1 MTKWVCVRRG
11 DDLQHHGIKG
21 MKWGRR
27 RYQNADG
34 SLTPAGKKRY
44 GYGESDYDYGKDIVG
59 GVKVKRTSKDL
70 SDEEKAQK
78 HEEEIARY
86 NKALKNTKNAGK
98 AVDAMRDFND
108 DIKAIKNPAVEKR
121 IRKSLDDV
129 SDKELQQMVQ
139 RMNMEDNYTRMMM
152 NRERLNSGEDFVS
165 KFLDISSTFIKGAT
179 TTLTIAVLVK
189 ELLKK

>member
-34 SLTPAGKKRY
+34 SLTPAGRKRY
-44 GYGESDYDYGKDIVG
+44 GHDGDNVEE
-59 GVKVKRTSKDL
+59 VKEERTSKETSVEDYK
-70 SDEEKAQK
+70 KAIK
-78 HEEEIARY
+78 
-86 NKALKNTKNAGK
+86 KTK
-98 AVDAMRDFND
+98 AVGDTIDSIREFND
-108 DIKAIKNPAVEKR
+108 DVKRIKDPAMEKR
-121 IRKSLDDV
+121 IRKSTQEMT
-129 SDKELQQMVQ
+129 DKELQQAVQ
-139 RMNMEDNYTRMMM
+139 RLNMEDNYTRMMM
-152 NRERLNSGEDFVS
+152 HRERLKQGEDYVNR
-165 KFLDISSTFIKGAT
+165 FLDISSTFIKGAT